1 MDLVARADLLPVG
14 LPVEFPCN
22 EGRVRRG
29 FDWFSLYSAL
39 PLPPW
44 LPAFVW
50 DERMFP
56 PLANTL
62 RNHVSFETLAWR
74 RSAMS
79 RGDPLAT
86 DLSNEFREQV
96 RAQTDIV
103 GLIAEA
109 MTLQPRNGGRE
120 YAGLCPFH
128 DDHDPSMRVYPDR
141 ESYKCW
147 VCNEGGDVFSWIMKR
162 EGVGF
167 PEAIEILARRANIEI
182 PKYKGR
188 SDGSSDN
195 KAALFEVLVWAEGIF
210 HQEFVSGPTGSKAR
224 DYIRSRGFTA
234 ETVKKFRI
242 GYHPNDW
249 EWLQRQARGKF
260 SNDQLEAVRLIG
272 RRDGDRGYYD
282 NFVDRVVFPIRNERG
297 QVVGFGGRVLPGAD
311 DSHGKYWN
319 SPESPVFFK
328 SRLVYGLD
336 FAREGL
342 KQSGTA
348 VVTEGY
354 TDCIMCHQHG
364 LNNVVGTL
372 GTALTDQHVA
382 TLKRFVKT
390 VVLVYDG
397 DKAGQRAA
405 EKAVERFVAQDVDLR
420 IMTLPENKDPDEYLS
435 AYGAD
440 AWQKLAEAAPEAWE
454 YKFQTLRKRYTL
466 DTVSSRQQVLDE
478 MLAVFSAAPRFSSNV
493 REAILLQNL
502 AQRLRVT
509 EEYVRERF
517 REHRSR
523 TVRPRNESENH
534 VESPEAACLIEGG
547 RSRDDILE
555 CEVLRIL
562 IAVPQWMPVFQRHV
576 SPEMLKNP
584 LLRRLLYHCYFLP
597 ASGQQLTGETLAST
611 IEDEVLRRVAISICD
626 EVVSMRVQ
634 GRVEDSA
641 ATSSR
646 QPPVENETDE
656 YGGCPP
662 LVRRAIDEIK
672 HRVERSLLKKREAIV
687 LSEGYETQLD
697 GPPTELLIKKHEFLA
712 RTKTG
717 RA

>member
-1 MDLVARADLLPVG
+1 
-14 LPVEFPCN
+14 
-22 EGRVRRG
+22 
-29 FDWFSLYSAL
+29 
-39 PLPPW
+39 
-44 LPAFVW
+44 
-50 DERMFP
+50 
-56 PLANTL
+56 
-62 RNHVSFETLAWR
+62 
-74 RSAMS
+74 
-79 RGDPLAT
+79 LAT
-86 DLSNEFREQV
+86 DLSNDLREQV

-103 GLIAEA
+103 GLISEA
-109 MTLQPRNGGRE
+109 MSLQPRMGGRE

-128 DDHDPSMRVYPDR
+128 EDHDPSLRVYPDR
-141 ESYKCW
+141 QTYKCW
-147 VCNEGGDVFSWIMKR
+147 VCNEGGDAFSWIQKR
-162 EGVGF
+162 EAVGF
-167 PEAIEILARRANIEI
+167 REALEILARRANIEI
-182 PKYKGR
+182 PKLGGR
-188 SDGSSDN
+188 SEGASDN

-234 ETVKKFRI
+234 ETVRKFRV

-260 SNDQLEAVRLIG
+260 SNDQLEAVKLIG
-272 RRDGDRGYYD
+272 KREGDRGYYD
-282 NFVDRVVFPIRNERG
+282 NFVDRVVFPIRNERA

-372 GTALTDQHVA
+372 GTALTDQHVT
-382 TLKRFVKT
+382 TLKRFVKK

-440 AWQKLAEAAPEAWE
+440 AWRELADSAPEAWE

-478 MLAVFSAAPRFSSNV
+478 MLTVLSVAPKNAANI
-493 REAILLQNL
+493 REGMYLSNL
-502 AQRLRVT
+502 AQRLGAS
-509 EEYVRERF
+509 EQQVRDRY
-517 REHRSR
+517 RELRGR
-523 TVRPRNESENH
+523 TVRRTAVMDEPPMADEELTRLLSGK
-534 VESPEAACLIEGG
+534 LT
-547 RSRDDILE
+547 RDDRVE
-555 CEVLRIL
+555 CELLQIL
-562 IAVPQWMPVFQRHV
+562 FTAPELGATIQEHVTPDMIRH
-576 SPEMLKNP
+576 PH
-584 LLRRLLYHCYFLP
+584 LRRLLSACY
-597 ASGQQLTGETLAST
+597 AQLNAST
-611 IEDEVLRRVAISICD
+611 TPSRDGLFSAIEDGGMKRLAVWLDAESQAKRLGQKLTDTDGLGGTPSAGTPAVAGHETTRGSSPAQAGEGPRLDDGCPLLLRRSIENLQWRREEQSHQRIAVQLSADGDGTRRLD
-626 EVVSMRVQ
+626 E
-634 GRVEDSA
+634 SA
-641 ATSSR
+641 AELLR
-646 QPPVENETDE
+646 KAAEFHQ
-656 YGGCPP
+656 
-662 LVRRAIDEIK
+662 RRAN
-672 HRVERSLLKKREAIV
+672 KRAPV
-687 LSEGYETQLD
+687 
-697 GPPTELLIKKHEFLA
+697 
-712 RTKTG
+712 
-717 RA
+717 